1 MTHFLS
7 TRRDFLE
14 ISSLALAGLALPRHR
29 PQAIYRF
36 GIVTD
41 PHYADTD
48 MRDGRFYRESAAKM
62 RECVEL
68 MNAEGVDFLIE
79 LGDFK
84 DQDEPGV
91 EDDTLRYLG
100 EIEAEMQRFNGPTYH
115 VLGNHD
121 ADSISKPQFLAA
133 VTNTGIDPERSWYSF
148 DRGALHFVVLD
159 ADFRAD
165 GAPYDHGD
173 FDYRDTNLP
182 PEQLD
187 WLARDLEENRG
198 PTILFV
204 HQRLDGEGPLFVNNA
219 DEVRMLL
226 RRRGN
231 VVAAFQGHD
240 HAGAYNLIDGIHYYT
255 LRAMVEGS
263 GPENSSY
270 AIVDVG
276 DAGIGIT
283 GYRRAVSERLPQPP
297 RATASTARN
306 DENAGESP

>member
-1 MTHFLS
+1 MTVFEP
-7 TRRDFLE
+7 TRRVFLE
-14 ISSLALAGLALPRHR
+14 LSSLALAGLALPRAPR
-29 PQAIYRF
+29 AACRF
-36 GIVTD
+36 GLVTD
-41 PHYADTD
+41 PHYADAD
-48 MRDGRFYRESAAKM
+48 MRDGRFYRESVPKM

-68 MNAEGVDFLIE
+68 MNDEGVDFLVE

-91 EDDTLRYLG
+91 EEDTLRYLRD
-100 EIEAEMQRFNGPTYH
+100 IEAELQRFDGPTYH

-133 VTNTGIDPERSWYSF
+133 ITNTGIEPERSWYSF
-148 DRGALHFVVLD
+148 DQGGVHFVVLD
-159 ADFRAD
+159 ANFRAD

-187 WLARDLEENRG
+187 WLAADLADSPA

-219 DEVRMLL
+219 DEVRLLL

-231 VVAAFQGHD
+231 VIAAFHGHD
-240 HAGAYNLIDGIHYYT
+240 HAGGYNLIDGIHYYT
-255 LRAMVEGS
+255 LRAMVEGT
-263 GPENSSY
+263 GPDNSSY

-276 DAGIGIT
+276 ERGIGIT
-283 GYRRAVSERLPQPP
+283 GYRRALSQRLSQAPAPVASATHDERKN
-297 RATASTARN
+297 R
-306 DENAGESP
+306 ESP